1 MTEKNLIGYSASSE
15 GSSFTQGYN
24 PAKKEFLPGKFPNA
38 TSEEVNLTV
47 EKASSGF
54 DIYRNISGKR
64 KGEFLNAIADEI
76 ELLGDELIV
85 RCCAESGLPE
95 GRILGERGRTIG
107 QLRMFANLV
116 TEGSWLEATIDTSQ
130 LDRVPVPK
138 PDIRRMLVP
147 MGPVVVFAASNFPLA
162 FSTAG
167 GDTASALAGGNTVIV
182 KAHGAHP
189 GTSALVGTAIL
200 KAGQKTGMPD
210 GVFSLL
216 HGSGKVVGQSLIN
229 HPDVKAG
236 GFTGSQTAGRILL
249 NLANQRKEP
258 IPFFAE
264 MGSVN
269 PVLLLPSSLNKDTA
283 ELLAGS
289 ITMGVGQF
297 CTNPGLLLSV
307 KGDHLDKFIIDLGDA
322 LRQVDSDVM
331 LSERICNTY
340 YSDVD
345 SLLSNVDVTVET
357 QVEREKESNQGA
369 TILVSVLGE
378 TFINNPKLAQEVF
391 GPCSMVVKCEDKNQV
406 NEILSTLDGQLTGSI
421 IGLENEF
428 SNFSSSIDL
437 LEKKVGRVIFNGV
450 PTGVEVCPSMHHG
463 GPYPAASDVRFTS
476 VGTAAIKRFVRPVAY
491 QTWPSE
497 RLPDELKD
505 ENPLNILRC
514 INNSYTKKKIEK
526 I

>member
-15 GSSFTQGYN
+15 GHSFTQGYN
-24 PAKKEFLPGKFPNA
+24 PAKREFLPGKFPNA
-38 TSEEVNLTV
+38 TSNEVNLAV
-47 EKASSGF
+47 DKASSGF
-54 DIYRNISGKR
+54 NIYRNISGKR

-95 GRILGERGRTIG
+95 GRIIGERGRTTG

-116 TEGSWLEATIDTSQ
+116 TEGSWIEATIDTSQ

-189 GTSALVGTAIL
+189 GTSALVGSAIL
-200 KAGQKTGMPD
+200 KAGQNTGMPD

-229 HPDVKAG
+229 HPDIKAG
-236 GFTGSQTAGRILL
+236 GFTGSQTAGRILF
-249 NLANQRKEP
+249 NLANQRIEP

-269 PVLLLPSSLNKDTA
+269 PVLLLPSSLTKDTA
-283 ELLAGS
+283 ELLTGS

-307 KGDHLDKFIIDLGDA
+307 KGDHLDKFIIDLGNA
-322 LRQVDSDVM
+322 LRQVNSDVM

-340 YSDVD
+340 YGDVD
-345 SLLSNVDVTVET
+345 SVLSNVDVNVET
-357 QVEREKESNQGA
+357 KVETEKESNQGA
-369 TILVSVLGE
+369 AILVSVSGK

-391 GPCSMVVKCEDKNQV
+391 CPYSMVVKCKNTDQLNDV
-406 NEILSTLDGQLTGSI
+406 LSNLSGQLTGSVF
-421 IGLENEF
+421 GSEVEMLSF
-428 SNFSSSIDL
+428 SLSIDQ
-437 LEKKVGRVIFNGV
+437 LEKKVGRLIFNGV
-450 PTGVEVCPSMHHG
+450 PTGVEVCSSMQHG
-463 GPYPAASDVRFTS
+463 GPYPASSDSRFTS
-476 VGTAAIKRFVRPVAY
+476 VGTMAIRRFVRPVAFKS
-491 QTWPSE
+491 WPDSQ
-497 RLPDELKD
+497 LPDELKNS
-505 ENPLNILRC
+505 NPLNIWRL
-514 INNSYTKKKIEK
+514 INGEWTKD
-526 I
+526 